1 MVNRFDET
9 NKTTNLKF
17 DGNYSSLLNDEI
29 RARQRGPFHH
39 VFLEKVPFIA
49 P

>member
-29 RARQRGPFHH
+29 RAHKGDRFIM
-39 VFLEKVPFIA
+39 FLLEKVPFVA